1 MDGGGWLP
9 APRATSDV
17 MPISPPP
24 PLPTRAREAM
34 TAPDPMAPPGRRFA
48 EADLERRTSPRTT
61 LIIGLAIVTVIAIT
75 AVTVITLLSNR
86 AARQAQARTTAS
98 ASAPAPT
105 TTPPA
110 TTVGGPPGNV
120 QLVDHGT
127 SITLSWVDP
136 SGGQVSFLIGGTDPA
151 GKPLLA
157 KQIPQGQTTVTYD
170 GMNATGR
177 YCFVVGAIYTVN
189 DVARAP
195 QVCTKR

>member
-1 MDGGGWLP
+1 
-9 APRATSDV
+9 
-17 MPISPPP
+17 
-24 PLPTRAREAM
+24 
-34 TAPDPMAPPGRRFA
+34 
-48 EADLERRTSPRTT
+48 
-61 LIIGLAIVTVIAIT
+61 LAIVTVIAIT

-86 AARQAQARTTAS
+86 AAREAQARATAS
-98 ASAPAPT
+98 ASAPPT

-170 GMNATGR
+170 GMSAKGR